1 MSDLLGNLQ
10 KLVEPYSGAVSKA
23 SMNFLP
29 RFSTPS
35 MPSFGIPSISPFAQ
49 TSTGTMG
56 NTVLSFAIALTIIFV
71 LLIVIHYGI
80 TPIFSFGDG
89 DSGSIPVANTTD
101 GQLVWSKGPVS
112 PDISANVVRIL
123 PYGFT
128 IQQDI
133 YIQSEAVLSN
143 RSRIFLYRSAKAVV
157 PPSTTGQ
164 ENLIQTYPESNLLMF
179 LSPNTND
186 LIVEAITQSS
196 TDDVFVEAAPTIL
209 NIPIGE
215 VFRLTV
221 VFLPQMMEVYVN
233 GKLNSSKVFQYTPKN
248 TVANF
253 YGPPEAFRQSV
264 RTMNFKYWDR
274 PLSPGEIRKS
284 TPAPPT
290 KEIFSPDQMT
300 AASCS

>member
-10 KLVEPYSGAVSKA
+10 KLVEPYSGFVSKA

-29 RFSTPS
+29 KFSTPS
-35 MPSFGIPSISPFAQ
+35 MPLLAIPSISPFGQ

-56 NTVLSFAIALTIIFV
+56 NTVLSFAIALTVIFV
-71 LLIVIHYGI
+71 LLVVIHYGI
-80 TPIFSFGDG
+80 TPVFTFADG
-89 DSGSIPVANTTD
+89 DSGSLPAANTTD
-101 GQLVWSKGPVS
+101 GQLVWKKGPVA

-133 YIQSEAVLSN
+133 FIQSETLLSN
-143 RSRIFLYRSAKAVV
+143 RSRVFLYRSMSPVV
-157 PPSTTGQ
+157 PSSTGSQ
-164 ENLIQTYPESNLLMF
+164 ENLIATYPDSNLLMF

-196 TDDVFVEAAPTIL
+196 TTDTYVEAAPTIL

-253 YGPPEAFRQSV
+253 YGPPEAYRQSV

-284 TPAPPT
+284 SPPPPT
-290 KEIFSPDQMT
+290 KELFSPDQMNT
-300 AASCS
+300 GSC